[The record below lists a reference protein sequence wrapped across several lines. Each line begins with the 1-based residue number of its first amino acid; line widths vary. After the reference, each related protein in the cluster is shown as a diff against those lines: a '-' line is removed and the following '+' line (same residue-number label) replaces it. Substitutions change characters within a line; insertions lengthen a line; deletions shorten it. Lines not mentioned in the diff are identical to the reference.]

1 MKIATKITLGYG
13 ILITLIVTLLVYH
26 VSLTHRMES
35 IQRDLSEVHFRAALT
50 FLQLLRNLDQ
60 IEEYT
65 QKFFVNGDQRYAA
78 KLEEMQRSFGQ
89 DLQQLQILNRSP
101 QEQVA
106 VRQLSRSWANY
117 AQSATE
123 QELAFRLLNPSETAN
138 LRSSLMEH
146 LQLLH
151 TQTQNLFQATQ
162 AIVKVQVE
170 KSGEA
175 TRRAFLISWGGAA
188 IALVLSVLVSY
199 WTVRSISE
207 PLKNLIQGTRAIAD
221 GHFIYQLDTSRKDEF
236 AQLACDFNAM
246 TRRLGELD
254 QMKKDFISH
263 VSHELKSPLASMR
276 ETTRLLL
283 DEVPGPLTCKQKR
296 LLELTLDSA
305 KRLSSM
311 IANLLDL
318 SRMEARLTPFE
329 FKEHDLTSLLKTVL
343 AEFESR
349 ISEKGLRIH
358 TELPEK
364 PVILTCDREGIIQV
378 LGNLMDNA
386 LKFSPQDA
394 ALKLDLSR
402 VNEIPE
408 PAMALKRQEGC
419 GTDFVL
425 LSVADS
431 GPGIPDPDKEKI
443 FEKFHQVKNGGRRPS
458 QGVGLGLAITRA
470 IVEAHRGAVW
480 AEDNP
485 EGGSR
490 FLVLLPATA
499 AAHIVLGQGVGG

>member
-13 ILITLIVTLLVYH
+13 ILIALIVTLLVYH
-26 VSLTHRMES
+26 VSLIHRMES
-35 IQRDLSEVHFRAALT
+35 IQRTLSEVHFRAALA

-65 QKFFVNGDQRYAA
+65 QKFFVKGDPRYFA
-78 KLEEMQRSFGQ
+78 KLEEMQHSFGQ
-89 DLQQLQILNRSP
+89 DLQQLQILGRSP
-101 QEQVA
+101 EEQVA
-106 VRQLSRSWANY
+106 IRQLSQSWAEY
-117 AQSATE
+117 TQMATE
-123 QELAFRLLNPSETAN
+123 QEQAFQLLNPPETAN
-138 LRSSLMEH
+138 LRSNLMEQ
-146 LQLLH
+146 LQRLH

-162 AIVKVQVE
+162 AIVKAQVE

-175 TRRAFLISWGGAA
+175 TQRAFLISWGGAA
-188 IALVLSVLVSY
+188 IALILSVQVSY

-207 PLKNLIQGTRAIAD
+207 PLKNLIEGTRAIAD
-221 GHFIYQLDTSRKDEF
+221 GHFIHQLDTSRKDEF

-296 LLELTLDSA
+296 LLELTLESA

-329 FKEHDLTSLLKTVL
+329 FQEHDLISLVQTVL
-343 AEFESR
+343 AEFEPR
-349 ISEKGLRIH
+349 ICEKGLCID
-358 TELPEK
+358 TELPEN

-378 LGNLMDNA
+378 LGNLMDNG
-386 LKFSPQDA
+386 LKFSPHDA
-394 ALKLDLSR
+394 ALKLRLSR
-402 VNEIPE
+402 VSEIPE
-408 PAMALKRQEGC
+408 RAIALKRQKGC

-425 LSVADS
+425 LSLADS
-431 GPGIPDPDKEKI
+431 GSGVPDPDKEKI
-443 FEKFHQVKNGGRRPS
+443 FEKFHQVKDRRRRPL

-480 AEDNP
+480 VEDNP

-490 FLVLLPATA
+490 FCVLLPTTA
-499 AAHIVLGQGVGG
+499 AVEIALRQGVCG